1 MNRGTCPREFHKDC
15 NISKYLKDY
24 ECMKSIAVDLVV
36 TCEEIV
42 DTIESTTTNLVNKMF
57 YWLIAVVLF
66 VNAYLL
72 FLGVM
77 VVEQYCEV
85 MVVK

>member
-1 MNRGTCPREFHKDC
+1 
-15 NISKYLKDY
+15 
-24 ECMKSIAVDLVV
+24 MKSIAVDLVV

>member
-1 MNRGTCPREFHKDC
+1 
-15 NISKYLKDY
+15 
-24 ECMKSIAVDLVV
+24 MKSIVVDLVV

-42 DTIESTTTNLVNKMF
+42 DTIESTTTNLGNKMF
-57 YWLIAVVLF
+57 YWLIAVVLL
-66 VNAYLL
+66 VTAYLL

-77 VVEQYCEV
+77 VVEQYREV

>member
-1 MNRGTCPREFHKDC
+1 
-15 NISKYLKDY
+15 
-24 ECMKSIAVDLVV
+24 MKSIAVDLVV

-42 DTIESTTTNLVNKMF
+42 DTIESTTTNLGNKMF
-57 YWLIAVVLF
+57 YWLIAVVLL
-66 VNAYLL
+66 VTAYLL

-77 VVEQYCEV
+77 VVEQYREV

>member
-1 MNRGTCPREFHKDC
+1 MNRGTCPRECHKDC
-15 NISKYLKDY
+15 NIRKCLKDY

-57 YWLIAVVLF
+57 YWPIAVALLVT
-66 VNAYLL
+66 AYLL